1 MDFYQI
7 YRPLTAAPLSWDDTH
22 REYEPCKALK
32 PYIRCFWGSS
42 RPYTETGT
50 PHAPDVVIPD
60 TCMDIIFSVNF
71 TENRLENSFC
81 GINDTS
87 FCATDRKTALCD
99 VSTFAIRFY
108 AWSAVLFSEE
118 SMQNVKNGFFDAGMY
133 FPNIKKEIEPFL
145 FEITSMEERIPLVE
159 CILLRHLH
167 LERKNRIVTDCLAEM
182 LRNKGRLP
190 VDKLAGEVHVSR
202 RQIERVFKE
211 NIGITPKTLS
221 SLFRYQYVW
230 KDVLY
235 NKDFCIQDAVSRF
248 GYTDQAH
255 LLKEFKKYH
264 SATPREAVKRAR
276 CTAHFMKCE

>member
-22 REYEPCKALK
+22 REYEPCRALK

-50 PHAPDVVIPD
+50 QHTSGIVIPD
-60 TCMDIIFSVNF
+60 TCMDIIFNINYTKNCLKS
-71 TENRLENSFC
+71 RFC
-81 GINDTS
+81 GINDAS
-87 FCATDRKTALCD
+87 FCAAGRNAASCD

-118 SMQNVKNGFFDAGMY
+118 PMQSVKNGFFDAGIY
-133 FPNIKKEIEPFL
+133 FSQIKKEIESFL

-159 CILLRHLH
+159 RILLRHLN

-182 LRNKGRLP
+182 LRHEGRLP
-190 VDKLAGEVHVSR
+190 VDKLAGEVHVSQ

-211 NIGITPKTLS
+211 NIGITPKKLS

-230 KDVLY
+230 RDALY
-235 NKDFCIQDAVSRF
+235 NKDFCMQDAVFRF

-264 SATPREAVKRAR
+264 SATPREAVKLA
-276 CTAHFMKCE
+276 TENVAFLQ